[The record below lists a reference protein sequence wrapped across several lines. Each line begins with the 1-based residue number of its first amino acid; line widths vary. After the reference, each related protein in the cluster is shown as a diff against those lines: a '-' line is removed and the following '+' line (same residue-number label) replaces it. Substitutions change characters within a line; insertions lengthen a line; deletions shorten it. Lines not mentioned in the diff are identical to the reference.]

1 MKKTIYIIIFLL
13 LIAVS
18 YFITASVYPRYT
30 IYFPVFGLILLLDLY
45 LWFSL
50 KSRIFNLS
58 PVFSYTLTILYWLPF
73 FALLIM
79 SIISVFYHF
88 RFWDPAIYTYL
99 TGVILITYLS
109 KIFSAIFFFIADIV
123 VVIRFAVKY
132 LKQKKHKKPFNDQT
146 ANGQTANGQTVNGQT
161 ANGQTANSQGKK
173 ITRARFIQNVGLFS
187 GGIMLSGLA
196 IGMVKWAHDFRLKNI
211 YINLPG
217 LPRCFD
223 GLKIVQ
229 ISDLHLGSWSSY
241 HTLEEVIRE
250 VNGLDPDMVFFT
262 GDIVNFTTGEAGRY
276 EELLGKIEAKR
287 GIYAIL
293 GNHDYGDYVNWD
305 SPEAKEQN
313 FDDLVELYKRIG
325 WRLLRN
331 ENEILGSQDE
341 QIAIIG
347 VENWSAITRFPRYG
361 DLEKAMNGTQDI
373 PVKILLSHDPTHWDE
388 EVTKKFKDIDLT
400 LSGHTHGFQFGV
412 ELKDFRWSP
421 AQYMY
426 KHWAG
431 LYSVTNSHKPQ
442 YLYVNRGLGNI
453 GYPGR
458 VGIWPEITL
467 ITLRSDQ

>member
-1 MKKTIYIIIFLL
+1 MKKAIYIIIFLL
-13 LIAVS
+13 LIVVS

-79 SIISVFYHF
+79 SVISVFYHF

-132 LKQKKHKKPFNDQT
+132 LKQKKPS
-146 ANGQTANGQTVNGQT
+146 NGQTANGQR
-161 ANGQTANSQGKK
+161 KK
-173 ITRARFIQNVGLFS
+173 ITRARFIQNIGLFS
-187 GGIMLSGLA
+187 GGIILSGLA

-211 YINLPG
+211 YINLPV

-250 VNGLDPDMVFFT
+250 VNGLGPDMVFFT
-262 GDIVNFTTGEAGRY
+262 GDLVNFTTGEAGRY
-276 EELLGKIEAKR
+276 EELLGKIKAKR

-331 ENEILGSQDE
+331 ESEILGSQGE

-347 VENWSAITRFPRYG
+347 VENWSAITRFPGYG
-361 DLEKAMNGTQDI
+361 DLEKAINGTQDI

-431 LYSVTNSHKPQ
+431 LYSVTNSYKPQ

-458 VGIWPEITL
+458 VGILPEITL
-467 ITLRSDQ
+467 ITVTSRK